1 MRHYKLK
8 IPFSIFGLLLLSN
21 LSAQQ
26 ISQIGLSNYGKVHS
40 LYINPSFTAC
50 SKLRW
55 QVNVAGFSVNA
66 NNNYLS
72 MHLPYSIYRIPNRIP
87 LAYQTESG
95 NPRFD
100 KSWVH
105 EHLNGRTKHL
115 SVSSEVYG
123 PAFSANYK
131 SWTFGVFT
139 QAAAGVRLVKLPENL
154 AHALFNE
161 LDSSKGAYSLFN
173 SYAQGGLNKFNAFS
187 STANSRINL
196 GLNMAKKIQ
205 LDFDRQLLIGVNIK
219 KVWGLPGY
227 YLSADAMQAQTL
239 SADSVLFS
247 PTKIKLFDYS
257 NQRGNGW
264 GTDIGLTYVYHKKD
278 IHRNGVYAENKSNYF
293 AKFGLSILDIGR
305 IKYQD
310 VEVTSLV
317 LSQTT
322 GINLNSSFGNSVGQ
336 SGDYLAMADSFL
348 NQFGSVQKSRENV
361 LVGLPTRMV
370 ACADFQIK
378 EKIYVAGMVSQSLRK
393 RNSIAAHNQS
403 FVMLSPRYESRYF
416 EFSLPALLEYDYRSV
431 RLGASMRFGPFFIGS
446 NSLVSFVNSK
456 GLRDADLFAGI
467 AFGNS
472 LPWKKGAKS
481 KGRKQRVFKE
491 KGACGGF

>member
-1 MRHYKLK
+1 MLM
-8 IPFSIFGLLLLSN
+8 LSN
-21 LSAQQ
+21 LKAQQ
-26 ISQIGLSNYGKVHS
+26 ISQIGLSNYGKANAMY
-40 LYINPSFTAC
+40 LNPSFTAY

-55 QVNVAGFSVNA
+55 QVNVAGFWVNA

-72 MHLPYSIYRIPNRIP
+72 LHLPYSIYRIPRRIP
-87 LAYQTESG
+87 VAYQTESG

-100 KSWVH
+100 KSWLR
-105 EHLNGRTKHL
+105 EHLNGNAKQI
-115 SVSSEVYG
+115 SVASEVYG

-196 GLNMAKKIQ
+196 GINLAKKIQ
-205 LDFDRQLLIGVNIK
+205 LDFDRELLFGVNIK

-227 YLSADAMQAQTL
+227 YLSVDAMQAQAL
-239 SADSVLFS
+239 STDSVVFS
-247 PTKIKLFDYS
+247 PTNIKLYDYS
-257 NQRGNGW
+257 NGRGNGW
-264 GTDIGLTYVYHKKD
+264 GTDIGATYIYHKKD

-310 VEVTSLV
+310 VSVTSLA
-317 LSQTT
+317 LLQST
-322 GINLNSSFGNSVGQ
+322 GINLNSNFGNSVRQ

-348 NQFGSVQKSRENV
+348 NQFGSVQKSKETV
-361 LVGLPTRMV
+361 YVGLPSRMV
-370 ACADFQIK
+370 ASADFQLK
-378 EKIYVAGMVSQSLRK
+378 EKFYVAAMLSQSLRK
-393 RNSIAAHNQS
+393 RNSIHAHAQS
-403 FVMLSPRYESRYF
+403 YLMVSPRYESRYF

-431 RLGASMRFGPFFIGS
+431 RLGASMRVGPFFIGS

-472 LPWKKGAKS
+472 LPWKKGAKL
-481 KGRKQRVFKE
+481 KGRKQRVSKD
-491 KGACGGF
+491 KSGCGVF

>member
-1 MRHYKLK
+1 MRHHKLK

-40 LYINPSFTAC
+40 LYINPSFTAY

-55 QVNVAGFSVNA
+55 QVNVAGFWVNA

-95 NPRFD
+95 NARFD
-100 KSWVH
+100 KNWVH
-105 EHLNGRTKHL
+105 EHLNGNRKQL
-115 SVSSEVYG
+115 SVASDVYG

-131 SWTFGVFT
+131 TWTFGLFT
-139 QAAAGVRLVKLPENL
+139 QAAAGLRLVNLPENL
-154 AHALFNE
+154 AHALYNE

-196 GLNMAKKIQ
+196 GLNVAKRIQ
-205 LDFDRQLLIGVNIK
+205 LDFDRQLLLGVNIK
-219 KVWGLPGY
+219 KVWGMPGY
-227 YLSADAMQAQTL
+227 YLSAAAMQAQTVTP
-239 SADSVLFS
+239 DSVLFS
-247 PTKIKLFDYS
+247 PTQIKLYDYS
-257 NQRGNGW
+257 NQRGSGW
-264 GTDIGLTYVYHKKD
+264 GTDIGVTYVYHKKD

-293 AKFGLSILDIGR
+293 AKFGFSIMDIGSVQY
-305 IKYQD
+305 KD
-310 VEVTSLV
+310 VVVTSLV
-317 LSQTT
+317 LTQAI
-322 GINLNSSFGNSVGQ
+322 GINLNSSFGNSVRQ

-348 NQFGSVQKSRENV
+348 NQFGTVQKSSETIR
-361 LVGLPTRMV
+361 VGLPTRMV
-370 ACADFQIK
+370 ASADFQIK
-378 EKIYVAGMVSQSLRK
+378 EKFYVAGMVSQSLRK

-416 EFSLPALLEYDYRSV
+416 EFSLPTFLEYDYRSL
-431 RLGASMRFGPFFIGS
+431 RLGASIRFGPFYIGS
-446 NSLVSFVNSK
+446 NSLISFVHSK

-467 AFGNS
+467 AFGNAF
-472 LPWKKGAKS
+472 PWKKGAKS
-481 KGRKQRVFKE
+481 KSKKQRASKE
-491 KGACGGF
+491 KVACGGF